1 MTDLNR
7 AKEDSMAYDI
17 IRWICGAVFFAVL
30 LTILCI
36 VSKKKGKAAVTA
48 AFIAIILTA
57 VSFVIPFENYIHP
70 FSSVEKLFAYRY
82 HEELVTYF
90 ECDEGVVCIAERNN
104 GSNVN
109 YCFNKKDGKLLLPF
123 SLVDDTQHR
132 SSKYGVYLIKKF
144 ENQTLIFT
152 QVSDSAYDG
161 KDFTVSDSGYYY
173 CIVDGNFLPSRLTC
187 SGEKVVLV

>member
-1 MTDLNR
+1 
-7 AKEDSMAYDI
+7 MAYDI
-17 IRWICGAVFFAVL
+17 VRWIGGAILFAIL
-30 LTILCI
+30 LTVLCI

-48 AFIAIILTA
+48 AFVSIILTA
-57 VSFVIPFENYIHP
+57 VSFVIPIENYVHP

-90 ECDEGVVCIAERNN
+90 ECDEGVVCIAGRND

-109 YCFNKKDGKLLLPF
+109 YCFEKKGDKLLLPF

-132 SSKYGVYLIKKF
+132 SSKFGVYLVKKF
-144 ENQTLIFT
+144 ENQTLVFT

-161 KDFTVSDSGYYY
+161 NAFAASDSGYYY
-173 CIVDGNFLPSRLTC
+173 YTVDGNFIPSRLTC